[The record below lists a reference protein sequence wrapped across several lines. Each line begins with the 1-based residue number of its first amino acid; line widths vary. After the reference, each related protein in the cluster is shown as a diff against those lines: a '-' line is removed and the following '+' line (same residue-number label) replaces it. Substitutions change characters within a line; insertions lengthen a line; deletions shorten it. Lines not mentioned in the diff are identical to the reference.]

1 MTKTQ
6 RELCLEILQL
16 KEGASTEEIEAAF
29 ERLTLLYQEESSLL
43 DPLADDF
50 SPEQRKHIL
59 GLLHGARAFLIHP
72 MAPPDP
78 PPPVPVL
85 PDAEGNLPAAPSG
98 EAFTQARLAL
108 GLSLN
113 DLSEQVEISRKVL
126 EAIEKELFSDLD
138 DPGYLRWAV
147 NQIARHL
154 GFEPRE
160 TTDQYMQRY
169 RTWQREQ
176 G

>member
-1 MTKTQ
+1 MTKPQ

-16 KEGASTEEIEAAF
+16 KEGASTDEIEAAF
-29 ERLTLLYQEESSLL
+29 KRLTSLYQEDSSLL
-43 DPLADDF
+43 DPLSDDF
-50 SPEQRKHIL
+50 SSEQRKHVL

-78 PPPVPVL
+78 PPPVLAL
-85 PDAEGNLPAAPSG
+85 PDAEGNLPVATDG
-98 EAFTQARLAL
+98 EAFSQARLAM

-113 DLSEQVEISRKVL
+113 DLSEQLNIPRKTL
-126 EAIEKELFSDLD
+126 EAIEKEVYPDLD
-138 DPGYLRWAV
+138 DAGYLRWAV
-147 NQIARHL
+147 TQTARHL

-160 TTDQYMQRY
+160 TTNQYMQRY

-176 G
+176 D